1 MNIDST
7 SPKTTVTA
15 PAGWTNQS
23 VTVSFSA
30 TDNLSGV
37 KATWYSLD
45 GAAAQSGSSLTIS
58 TEGVHS
64 LAFWSEDF
72 AGNVES
78 ARNVAVKI
86 DLTPPTITHDYLPEP
101 NARGWNNGS
110 TTITFDCKDLL
121 SGIVSCTPPQT
132 VTTEGQA
139 QAVPGTAVDVAG
151 NTAADPAS
159 VSSTRRPQASAQWR
173 PAPPTRSA
181 GTTRP
186 STSTSRVLT
195 HCRVSPAARS
205 TRSSPATEPIRASVE
220 PLSMP
225 RTTLGRPA

>member
-1 MNIDST
+1 VGPVNAEPPPPSPRGAPAGAPNAGGWYNTPVTINSAWADGLSGIDGTCPSPATINGNGQGLTAPAIVKDRAGNQTNATSPGVNIDST

-72 AGNVES
+72 AGD
-78 ARNVAVKI
+78 RK
-86 DLTPPTITHDYLPEP
+86 
-101 NARGWNNGS
+101 
-110 TTITFDCKDLL
+110 
-121 SGIVSCTPPQT
+121 
-132 VTTEGQA
+132 
-139 QAVPGTAVDVAG
+139 
-151 NTAADPAS
+151 S
-159 VSSTRRPQASAQWR
+159 V
-173 PAPPTRSA
+173 
-181 GTTRP
+181 
-186 STSTSRVLT
+186 V
-195 HCRVSPAARS
+195 
-205 TRSSPATEPIRASVE
+205 
-220 PLSMP
+220 
-225 RTTLGRPA
+225 

>member
-1 MNIDST
+1 DVLGNSAKGSATVELDTQPPTISASRSPGPNSNGWNNTAVTVSFSCGDQGPSGIKSCPSASTLSGDGANQSVTGVAVDNAGNQTNATSPGVNIDST

-78 ARNVAVKI
+78 ARN
-86 DLTPPTITHDYLPEP
+86 
-101 NARGWNNGS
+101 
-110 TTITFDCKDLL
+110 
-121 SGIVSCTPPQT
+121 
-132 VTTEGQA
+132 
-139 QAVPGTAVDVAG
+139 
-151 NTAADPAS
+151 
-159 VSSTRRPQASAQWR
+159 
-173 PAPPTRSA
+173 
-181 GTTRP
+181 
-186 STSTSRVLT
+186 
-195 HCRVSPAARS
+195 
-205 TRSSPATEPIRASVE
+205 
-220 PLSMP
+220 
-225 RTTLGRPA
+225 